1 MEINLC
7 KNEAEVFSCGF
18 NVFDLCKFFS
28 PRLILSAKFSRIF
41 LSHSTPSGFQ
51 SFFKTFLNG
60 MVKADN
66 SLSSSNSEET
76 TLSKS
81 FCENPWIG
89 LSFIRQFAKLS
100 DFMVHLI
107 PRIDDSFSSVFQIT
121 LQCCYKTLLAL
132 TFNFL
137 LLFEVLG
144 FYFVIA

>member
-66 SLSSSNSEET
+66 SLSASNSEET

-81 FCENPWIG
+81 FVRILG
-89 LSFIRQFAKLS
+89 LAYPSL
-100 DFMVHLI
+100 DN
-107 PRIDDSFSSVFQIT
+107 
-121 LQCCYKTLLAL
+121 LLNYPIL
-132 TFNFL
+132 WST
-137 LLFEVLG
+137 
-144 FYFVIA
+144 